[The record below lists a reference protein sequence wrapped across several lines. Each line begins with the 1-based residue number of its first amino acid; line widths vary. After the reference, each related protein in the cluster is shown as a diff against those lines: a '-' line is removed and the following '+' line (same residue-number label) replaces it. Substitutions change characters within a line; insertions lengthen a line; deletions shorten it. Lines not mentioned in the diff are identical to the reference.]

1 MLSVATSDISF
12 LSFLNNS
19 FFVNTHLTVDA
30 LTKISQLDMLLI
42 FSNSSIFSFKTLFL
56 GFVSDMSLE
65 FANVYLLESSML
77 SSNYQDVQSIM
88 LLLSPELTLAF
99 GDFFSLCYGEAK
111 FNFVPSAVFDSYTNN
126 LNYSASNANSY
137 FMLFFFYV

>member
-1 MLSVATSDISF
+1 MLSVATSDISL

-42 FSNSSIFSFKTLFL
+42 FSSSSTFSFKTLFL
-56 GFVSDMSLE
+56 GFISDVNLE
-65 FANVYLLESSML
+65 FTNVYLLESSMF
-77 SSNYQDVQSIM
+77 SSNYQDVQSIVM
-88 LLLSPELTLAF
+88 LLSPELALAF
-99 GDFFSLCYGEAK
+99 SDFLSLCYGESK
-111 FNFVPSAVFDSYTNN
+111 FNFIPSAVFDSYTNN
-126 LNYSASNANSY
+126 LNYSISNANSY